1 MKNQSLQNFS
11 DFHTPVMISEVIK
24 NLNLQPDGIYLDG
37 TIGAGGHATEIL
49 AQLSKKGRL
58 IGLDRDAE
66 ALDICN
72 KRFGASALPINTFK
86 YSYDNFPKVIDRLGF
101 SELNGILLDLGLSS
115 IQLNSDKRGFSYN
128 SQGTLDMRFDD
139 KQSFTATDLINQAS
153 EEELANI
160 IFEFGEER
168 YSRKIAKSIKS
179 TKNILT
185 AVDLKEAI
193 RRATPPHKRNK
204 TLARVFQAIR
214 IAVNSELEKLKIF
227 LNIFFDYLTVGG
239 RIIIMS
245 YHSIEDRMVK
255 HAFRSLK
262 ESGKLNILTKKPVT
276 PSEDELTS
284 NNRSRSAKLRAAER
298 LV

>member
-11 DFHTPVMISEVIK
+11 EFHTPVMISEVIK

-185 AVDLKEAI
+185 ALDLKEAI

-262 ESGKLNILTKKPVT
+262 ESGKLNILTKKPVI
-276 PSEDELTS
+276 PSSDELTS

-298 LV
+298 LI

>member
-11 DFHTPVMISEVIK
+11 EFHTPVMISEVIK

-101 SELNGILLDLGLSS
+101 SKLNGILLDLGLSS

-128 SQGTLDMRFDD
+128 SHGALDMRFDN
-139 KQSFTATDLINQAS
+139 KQTLTAADLINQSS

-185 AVDLKEAI
+185 ALDLKEAI

-262 ESGKLNILTKKPVT
+262 ESGELNILTKKPIT
-276 PSEDELTS
+276 PSAGELIS
-284 NNRSRSAKLRAAER
+284 NNRSRSAKLRVAER
-298 LV
+298 LI

>member
-11 DFHTPVMISEVIK
+11 EFHTPVMISEVIK

-72 KRFGASALPINTFK
+72 KRFGASALPINTFN

-101 SELNGILLDLGLSS
+101 SKLNGILLDLGLSS

-185 AVDLKEAI
+185 ALDLKEAI

-298 LV
+298 LI

>member
-1 MKNQSLQNFS
+1 MNELTLIIPAKNESQSL
-11 DFHTPVMISEVIK
+11 
-24 NLNLQPDGIYLDG
+24 
-37 TIGAGGHATEIL
+37 
-49 AQLSKKGRL
+49 
-58 IGLDRDAE
+58 
-66 ALDICN
+66 
-72 KRFGASALPINTFK
+72 
-86 YSYDNFPKVIDRLGF
+86 PKVIDELGF
-101 SELNGILLDLGLSS
+101 SNLNGILLDLGLSS
-115 IQLNSDKRGFSYN
+115 IQLNSEKRGFSYN
-128 SQGTLDMRFDD
+128 SHGALDMRFDNE
-139 KQSFTATDLINQAS
+139 QSRTATDLINQTS
-153 EEELANI
+153 EEELAKI
-160 IFEFGEER
+160 IFDFGEER

-185 AVDLKEAI
+185 ALDLKEAI

-227 LNIFFDYLTVGG
+227 LNIFINYLTVGG
-239 RIIIMS
+239 RIVIMS

-276 PSEDELTS
+276 PSADELIS

-298 LV
+298 LI

>member
-11 DFHTPVMISEVIK
+11 ELHNPVMISEVIK
-24 NLNLQPDGIYLDG
+24 FLNLQPDGIYLDG

-72 KRFGASALPINTFK
+72 KRFGASALPINTYK
-86 YSYDNFPKVIDRLGF
+86 YSYDKFPKVIDELGF
-101 SELNGILLDLGLSS
+101 SKLNGILLDLGLSS
-115 IQLNSDKRGFSYN
+115 IQLNSEKRGFSYN
-128 SQGTLDMRFDD
+128 SHGALDMRFDNE
-139 KQSFTATDLINQAS
+139 QSGTAADLINQTS
-153 EEELANI
+153 EEELAKI
-160 IFEFGEER
+160 IFDFGEER

-185 AVDLKEAI
+185 ALDLKEAI

-262 ESGKLNILTKKPVT
+262 ESGKLNILTKKPVISST
-276 PSEDELTS
+276 DELIR

-298 LV
+298 LI

>member
-11 DFHTPVMISEVIK
+11 ELHTPVMISEVIK
-24 NLNLQPDGIYLDG
+24 FLNLQPDGIYLDG

-86 YSYDNFPKVIDRLGF
+86 YSYDNFPQVIDELGF
-101 SELNGILLDLGLSS
+101 SKLNGILLDLGLSS
-115 IQLNSDKRGFSYN
+115 IQLNSEKRGFSYN
-128 SQGTLDMRFDD
+128 SQGALDMRFDNE
-139 KQSFTATDLINQAS
+139 QSRTATDLINQTS
-153 EEELANI
+153 EEELAKI

-185 AVDLKEAI
+185 ALDLKEAI

-214 IAVNSELEKLKIF
+214 IAVNNELEKLKIF
-227 LNIFFDYLTVGG
+227 LNIFINYLTVGG

-276 PSEDELTS
+276 PSTDELIS

-298 LV
+298 LI

>member
-11 DFHTPVMISEVIK
+11 ELHTPVMISEVIK
-24 NLNLQPDGIYLDG
+24 FLNLQSDGIYLDG

-72 KRFGASALPINTFK
+72 KRFGASALPINTFN

-101 SELNGILLDLGLSS
+101 SKLNGILLDLGLSS

-276 PSEDELTS
+276 PSTDELIS

-298 LV
+298 LI

>member
-11 DFHTPVMISEVIK
+11 ELHNPVMISEVIK
-24 NLNLQPDGIYLDG
+24 FLNLQPDGIYLDG

-86 YSYDNFPKVIDRLGF
+86 YSYDNFPQVIDELGF
-101 SELNGILLDLGLSS
+101 SKLNGILLDLGLSS
-115 IQLNSDKRGFSYN
+115 IQLNSEKRGFSYN
-128 SQGTLDMRFDD
+128 SQGALDMRFDNE
-139 KQSFTATDLINQAS
+139 QSHTATDLINQTS
-153 EEELANI
+153 EEELAKI
-160 IFEFGEER
+160 IFDFGEER

-185 AVDLKEAI
+185 ALDLKEAI

-227 LNIFFDYLTVGG
+227 LNIFIDYLTVGG

-262 ESGKLNILTKKPVT
+262 ESGELNILTKKPVT
-276 PSEDELTS
+276 PSTDELIS
-284 NNRSRSAKLRAAER
+284 NTRSRSAKLRVAER
-298 LV
+298 LI

>member
-11 DFHTPVMISEVIK
+11 EFHTPVMISEVIK

-72 KRFGASALPINTFK
+72 KRFGASALPINTYK
-86 YSYDNFPKVIDRLGF
+86 YSYDNFPKVIHELGF
-101 SELNGILLDLGLSS
+101 SKLNGILLDLGLSS
-115 IQLNSDKRGFSYN
+115 IQLNSEKRGFSYN
-128 SQGTLDMRFDD
+128 SQGALDMRFDNE
-139 KQSFTATDLINQAS
+139 QSHTATDLINQTS

-160 IFEFGEER
+160 IFEFEEER

-185 AVDLKEAI
+185 ALDLKEAI

-227 LNIFFDYLTVGG
+227 LNIFIDYLTVGG

-262 ESGKLNILTKKPVT
+262 ESGKLNILTKKPVISST
-276 PSEDELTS
+276 DELIR

-298 LV
+298 LI

>member
-11 DFHTPVMISEVIK
+11 ELHTPVMISEVIK

-101 SELNGILLDLGLSS
+101 SKLNGILLDLGLSS
-115 IQLNSDKRGFSYN
+115 IQLNSDERGFSYN
-128 SQGTLDMRFDD
+128 SQGALDMRFDN
-139 KQSFTATDLINQAS
+139 KQTLTAADLINQSS

-185 AVDLKEAI
+185 ALDLKEAI

-298 LV
+298 LI